1 MNRDTGLSLLTLLA
15 AAVGIVVLLWVIPAP
30 ASTICVSKQEAR
42 HLWPRIHIFWFRDR
56 ETGDKCWSN
65 RRGPPRGLK
74 LEPMSRKEK
83 KIHTDP
89 VFPPKAQI
97 KTVEPTEVNEL
108 DAMARE
114 EPMPFVM
121 LSDKLQGW
129 AIWWASR
136 VGEVFK

>member
-1 MNRDTGLSLLTLLA
+1 MNRDTGLSLLTILA
-15 AAVGIVVLLWVIPAP
+15 AALGIAALLWVIPAP
-30 ASTICVSKQEAR
+30 AGEICLSKQQAR
-42 HLWPRIHIFWFRDR
+42 HLWPRVHLYWYSADH
-56 ETGDKCWSN
+56 CWSN
-65 RRGPPRGLK
+65 RRGPPRNLK
-74 LEPMSRKEK
+74 IERKREE

-97 KTVEPTEVNEL
+97 KAVDPKEVNEL

-114 EPMPFVM
+114 EPTPFVM

-129 AIWWASR
+129 AIWWATR